1 MAAVTDQHAP
11 GAPLS
16 SATATL
22 TGEPN
27 QELQPGQ
34 QAPVDSDANNTAP
47 GTSKVAVCAEER
59 RGLANFKTVNLASN
73 TALIGLGRLKLLDQL
88 LALWILLAM
97 AVGIIIGRFSDAS
110 EVLEKVKFVDVSL
123 PLAIALCLMMYPILC
138 RVDLTEIGILFKR
151 KSLLIDLGV
160 SLFINWIFA
169 PLLMLGLAWAF
180 LPDKQELRD
189 GLILVGIARCIAMVL
204 VWTDIAGG
212 DINCKWLYCAVLVA
226 VNSVLQIVLYSPLA
240 ILFIDVM
247 GPSRL
252 ESSGVNFS
260 YDTVARS
267 VAAFLGIP
275 LGAALLTRGLF
286 YAFKKQEFF
295 HKTFLPLIGPLSL
308 ISLLFTTL
316 IIFAAQGKQVV
327 KSITDVLR
335 VIAPLLV
342 YFLIMFFLV
351 LWLCYK
357 SKMSYG
363 RSASQ
368 TFTGA
373 SNNFELAIAVAVASY
388 GADSPQALAATV
400 GPLVEVPV
408 LVTLAYLMV
417 WWRKKQ
423 RWDVDE
429 AGRPCSATASSGR
442 SSNAETKT
450 GDFV

>member
-1 MAAVTDQHAP
+1 MSASTKSTTAEPATAT
-11 GAPLS
+11 L
-16 SATATL
+16 SATATV
-22 TGEPN
+22 TGDDIH
-27 QELQPGQ
+27 QVKPGQ
-34 QAPVDSDANNTAP
+34 REPTDSDANNTVP
-47 GTSKVAVCAEER
+47 GLK
-59 RGLANFKTVNLASN
+59 
-73 TALIGLGRLKLLDQL
+73 RLKLLDQL

-97 AVGIIIGRFSDAS
+97 AIGIIIGRFSDAS
-110 EVLEKVKFVDVSL
+110 EVLERVKFVDVSL

-160 SLFINWIFA
+160 SLLINWIFA

-180 LPDKQELRD
+180 LPDRSELRD

-212 DINCKWLYCAVLVA
+212 DINYCAVLVA
-226 VNSVLQIVLYSPLA
+226 VNSILQIVLYSPLA
-240 ILFIDVM
+240 ILFIDVI
-247 GPSRL
+247 GPSRTDS
-252 ESSGVNFS
+252 SSGVNFS

-275 LGAALLTRGLF
+275 LGAALVTRGLF
-286 YAFKKQEFF
+286 YALKKQEFF
-295 HKTFLPLIGPLSL
+295 HKTFLPIISPLSL

-327 KSITDVLR
+327 RSITDVLR

-408 LVTLAYLMV
+408 LVSLAYVLV

-429 AGRPCSATASSGR
+429 SGRPKTAVATSER
-442 SSNAETKT
+442 SSSDETKA
-450 GDFV
+450 GSDLV

>member
-1 MAAVTDQHAP
+1 MTVDRTNTSSSSSLSPGLGDDAARAHELDSPQAQLAGPQSADDDKTVVKAADEQSTK
-11 GAPLS
+11 APL
-16 SATATL
+16 
-22 TGEPN
+22 
-27 QELQPGQ
+27 
-34 QAPVDSDANNTAP
+34 
-47 GTSKVAVCAEER
+47 
-59 RGLANFKTVNLASN
+59 FK
-73 TALIGLGRLKLLDQL
+73 RLKLLDQL

-97 AVGIIIGRFSDAS
+97 AVGIIVGQFSDAS
-110 EVLEKVKFVDVSL
+110 VVLDRVKFVDVPL
-123 PLAIALCLMMYPILC
+123 PLAIALCVMMYPILC
-138 RVDLTEIGILFKR
+138 RVDILEISVLFKR
-151 KSLLIDLGV
+151 KSLWIDLGV
-160 SLFINWIFA
+160 SLVINWIFA
-169 PLLMLGLAWAF
+169 PLLMLALAWAF
-180 LPDKQELRD
+180 LPDRQELRD

-212 DINCKWLYCAVLVA
+212 DINYCAVLVA

-240 ILFIDVM
+240 VLFVEVM
-247 GPSRL
+247 NPGRATGT
-252 ESSGVNFS
+252 GVNFS

-275 LGAALLTRGLF
+275 LGAALATRGLF
-286 YAFKKQEFF
+286 YLTRQQEFF
-295 HKTFLPLIGPLSL
+295 HKRFLPTIGPLSL

-327 KSITDVLR
+327 RSITDVLR

-342 YFLIMFFLV
+342 YFLIMFFFV

-357 SKMSYG
+357 AKMPYG

-408 LVTLAYLMV
+408 LISLAYLMV
-417 WWRKKQ
+417 WWRK
-423 RWDVDE
+423 RRNWDVATGNNEMTAAPGQTHSKADVE
-429 AGRPCSATASSGR
+429 A
-442 SSNAETKT
+442 K
-450 GDFV
+450 V